1 MLLANECAYCGT
13 SNESLLH
20 RCLQT
25 SICKEAYLQF
35 CILGLSIAEQIRAP
49 RCMQA
54 CHHTVPELY
63 KINPDLPSS
72 VQCGD
77 CIALPRSCMPRM
89 YRTQRG
95 DTWAG
100 IAGWLNM
107 PPARLR
113 ARNREAA
120 VRTFH

>member
-1 MLLANECAYCGT
+1 ML
-13 SNESLLH
+13 
-20 RCLQT
+20 
-25 SICKEAYLQF
+25 
-35 CILGLSIAEQIRAP
+35 RAQP
-49 RCMQA
+49 FSVQA
-54 CHHTVPELY
+54 CQHTVPELY

-77 CIALPRSCMPRM
+77 CIALPRPCMPRM

-120 VRTFH
+120 VRCRFAGRIGRVVANPLCDAC